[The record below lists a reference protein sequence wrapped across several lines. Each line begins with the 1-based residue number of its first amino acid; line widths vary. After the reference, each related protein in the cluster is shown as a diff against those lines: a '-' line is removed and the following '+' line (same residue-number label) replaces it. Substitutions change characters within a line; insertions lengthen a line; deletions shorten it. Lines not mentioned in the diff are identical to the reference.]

1 MERDRAE
8 VVLSLFLKLQSMKSR
23 NIYTFKT
30 ISQFHRMSGLPQ
42 PEHPLVSLVDYGLV
56 EYQTDE
62 MEISWV
68 QDFYTIGLKR
78 NIQGKFRYGQQ
89 QYDFDEGLLS
99 FVASGQLV
107 HLTVEKPTERPTGFL
122 LLIHP
127 DFIWNTSLAKNMKRY
142 AFFGYAVNEALFLSE
157 KEEAIITDIFLNIQR
172 EYHANIDK
180 FSQNII
186 IAQIELLLNY
196 CERFYQRQF
205 ITRKK
210 SSHQVLERL
219 EVVLNEYFDNND
231 LIGKGLPTAQYIAGM
246 LHVSPNYL
254 GSLLKALTGQ
264 TTQQHIHNKLIEKGK
279 ERLSTTNLSVSE
291 IAYELGFE
299 HPQSFSKLFKSKT
312 NLSPME
318 FRQSFN

>member
-1 MERDRAE
+1 
-8 VVLSLFLKLQSMKSR
+8 MKSKHLH
-23 NIYTFKT
+23 TFNT
-30 ISQFHRMSGLPQ
+30 IGEFHKMSGLPK

-56 EYQTDE
+56 EYQTDDKD
-62 MEISWV
+62 ISWV
-68 QDFYTIGLKR
+68 QNFYTIGLKR

-107 HLTVEKPTERPTGFL
+107 HLSIEKPEIKPTGFL

-127 DFIWNTSLAKNMKRY
+127 DFIWKTSLATKIKLY
-142 AFFGYAVNEALFLSE
+142 DFFGYAVNEALFLSE
-157 KEEAIITDIFLNIQR
+157 KEETVITDIFLNIQR
-172 EYHANIDK
+172 EYHSNIDK

-210 SSHQVLERL
+210 SSNQILERL
-219 EVVLNEYFDNND
+219 ENVLNEYFNND
-231 LIGKGLPTAQYIAGM
+231 NLINKGLPTAQYIAGV
-246 LHVSPNYL
+246 LNVSPNYL
-254 GSLLKALTGQ
+254 GSLLKTLTGQ
-264 TTQQHIHNKLIEKGK
+264 TTQQHIHNKLIEKAK
-279 ERLSTTNLSVSE
+279 EKLSTTSLSVSE

-299 HPQSFSKLFKSKT
+299 HSQSFSKFFKTKT
-312 NLSPME
+312 NFSPIE